1 MTQTK
6 PVAIVAG
13 AGPGNGVALAGRFS
27 RAGYAV
33 AAFSRQQGTLA
44 ALEQQVPEARGYIC
58 DVTDPASVTKA
69 FERIRAELGAVDT
82 LLLNAGS
89 GIFKNFDDT
98 TAQDFENAWRV
109 NAYGA
114 FLCAQEVVPQMR
126 EAGSGNIIFIGATAS
141 RRGGPK
147 TSAFAP
153 AKAAQRSL
161 AESLARSFWPKGIHV
176 ALIVVDGRI
185 ATRDQLKQPNPELI
199 DPAAIAETAF
209 QLCHQDRSAW
219 SFEVEARPSVEPW

>member
-58 DVTDPASVTKA
+58 DVADPASVTKA